1 MSEPAV
7 RPQPAG
13 TGVTRSRSA
22 ALVSPRSLPGAR
34 GLRLIQRHARLYRR
48 MWLIVVAGAAEPLF
62 YMLSVGTGI
71 GGLIG
76 TVTGPAGTP
85 VPYREFVAPGLLAVS
100 ALNGALGDSTFNVF
114 ARLKFEKLYDAVL
127 ATPLGAQD
135 VAFAEI
141 GWAVLRGVLYSFTF
155 LVVIAAMGLVTSP
168 WALLALPGAAL
179 ISFATA
185 ALGVFLTTY
194 MKSWQD
200 FDYILLVSAP
210 LFLFSGTFYPLSV
223 YPRVVADIVE
233 WTPLYQ
239 GVVLLRDLV
248 LGAPS
253 PDLAW
258 RAAYLLALGAVGL
271 GLAGRRIAV
280 LLLV

>member
-1 MSEPAV
+1 MSEAEVSETAV
-7 RPQPAG
+7 RLA
-13 TGVTRSRSA
+13 RSGFSA
-22 ALVSPRSLPGAR
+22 ALGTR
-34 GLRLIQRHARLYRR
+34 GVRLIQRHARLYRR
-48 MWLIVVAGAAEPLF
+48 MWLIVASGALEPLF
-62 YMLSVGTGI
+62 YLLSVGVGI

-76 TVTGPAGTP
+76 KVPGPGGHL
-85 VPYREFVAPGLLAVS
+85 VSYREFVAPGLLAVS
-100 ALNGALGDSTFNVF
+100 ALNGALGDSTYNIFG
-114 ARLKFEKLYDAVL
+114 RLKFDKLYDAVL
-127 ATPLGAQD
+127 TTPLGPRD

-141 GWAVLRGVLYSFTF
+141 SWAVVRGLIYSVTF
-155 LVVIAAMGLVTSP
+155 LAVIAALGLVASP

-179 ISFATA
+179 VSFATA

-200 FDYILLVSAP
+200 LDYVLLVSAP

-223 YPRVVADIVE
+223 YPRVVADIVQ

-239 GVVLLRDLV
+239 GVVILRDLI

-258 RAAYLLALGAVGL
+258 RVAYLLALGAVGL
-271 GLAGRRIAV
+271 VLAGRRIAK

>member
-1 MSEPAV
+1 MSSL
-7 RPQPAG
+7 AG
-13 TGVTRSRSA
+13 RG
-22 ALVSPRSLPGAR
+22 R
-34 GLRLIQRHARLYRR
+34 GLRLIERHARFYRR
-48 MWLIVVAGAAEPLF
+48 IWLIVVSGAAEPLF
-62 YMLSVGTGI
+62 YMLSVGVGI

-76 TVTGPAGTP
+76 SVTGPGGQA

-100 ALNGALGDSTFNVF
+100 ALNGALNDSTFNVF

-127 ATPLGAQD
+127 ATPLGASD

-141 GWAVLRGVLYSFTF
+141 GWAVVRGLIYSVTF
-155 LVVIAAMGLVTSP
+155 LIVIAALGLIASP

-185 ALGVFLTTY
+185 SIGVFLTTY
-194 MKSWQD
+194 MRSWQD
-200 FDYILLVSAP
+200 FDYVILVSAP

-223 YPRVVADIVE
+223 YPRVVAVIVE

-239 GVVLLRDLV
+239 GVVILRDLI
-248 LGAPS
+248 LGVPS

-258 RAAYLLALGAVGL
+258 RAAYLMALGAA
-271 GLAGRRIAV
+271 GLALAGKRFAK

>member
-1 MSEPAV
+1 
-7 RPQPAG
+7 
-13 TGVTRSRSA
+13 
-22 ALVSPRSLPGAR
+22 
-34 GLRLIQRHARLYRR
+34 
-48 MWLIVVAGAAEPLF
+48 
-62 YMLSVGTGI
+62 
-71 GGLIG
+71 
-76 TVTGPAGTP
+76 
-85 VPYREFVAPGLLAVS
+85 
-100 ALNGALGDSTFNVF
+100 
-114 ARLKFEKLYDAVL
+114 
-127 ATPLGAQD
+127 
-135 VAFAEI
+135 
-141 GWAVLRGVLYSFTF
+141 VLYSFTF
-155 LVVIAAMGLVTSP
+155 LIVIAAMGLVTSP
-168 WALLALPGAAL
+168 WALLALPTAAL

-239 GVVLLRDLV
+239 GVVILRDLV

-258 RAAYLLALGAVGL
+258 RAAYLLSLGLLGL